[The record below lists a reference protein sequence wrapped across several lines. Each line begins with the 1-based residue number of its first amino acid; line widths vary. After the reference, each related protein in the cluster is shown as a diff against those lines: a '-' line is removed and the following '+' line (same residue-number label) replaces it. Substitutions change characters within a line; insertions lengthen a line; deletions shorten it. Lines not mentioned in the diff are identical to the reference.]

1 MLIQVTVFIEL
12 IEKLSILD
20 LAANW
25 GGGRAVRRVWRD
37 GKVSSM
43 SLVI

>member
-25 GGGRAVRRVWRD
+25 GGE
-37 GKVSSM
+37 SSKE
-43 SLVI
+43 SVARW